1 MKFKNHIVTGFMT
14 VSVLLA
20 AVHHKAAGQTPTTP
34 AVGFSDP
41 IVEALDSLVTL
52 NNVIRY
58 NNINGNGAE
67 GTTSRHDYPR
77 YSDEIYAQRMS
88 TISSPI
94 PLTFNSE
101 VKRYIEM
108 YAYQKRGLTSRVMGL
123 SELYF
128 PLFEEVL
135 DKEGLPLELKYLAIV
150 ESALNPIAVSRMG
163 ATGLWQFMY
172 NTGKMY
178 DLKID
183 SWVDERRDP
192 VSATYA
198 ACRYFKDMYA
208 IYGDWLLVIASY
220 NCGPG
225 NVNKA
230 IRRSGGKTNFWEI
243 ARYLPAETRG
253 YVPAFVA
260 VTYVM
265 NYASEHGIFAVKPA
279 FNYFEVDTIAV
290 ERKVSLKKIADAV
303 GLPYD
308 VISYLNPVYK
318 KGIIPQS
325 AQPAVLRLP
334 VSSIGAYL
342 AAEQSI
348 FEDSPQTASAAETP
362 VMFTGLKSDNTSNAE
377 TSGAFKLETK
387 RVKKV
392 YTVRSGDNLSSIA
405 RRFNCTV
412 TELKKWNKLSSVN
425 IWKGQ
430 RLSYFA
436 NVQVKV
442 PVPQEEKTILTSTDN
457 KDTSAAESK
466 ESTVAVNKNDP
477 GTANPEFIYHLV
489 EKGDT
494 LWNIAKRYEGTT
506 VEQLMEINKITN
518 INSLVPGT
526 RIKVKVNG

>member
-1 MKFKNHIVTGFMT
+1 MKFKNNI
-14 VSVLLA
+14 A
-20 AVHHKAAGQTPTTP
+20 AVFM
-34 AVGFSDP
+34 AVTVLMTAFQYEAVAQDQKGVSDSFNDP
-41 IVEALDSLVTL
+41 IMEALDSLVML

-58 NNINGNGAE
+58 SSNNGNNGE
-67 GTTSRHDYPR
+67 GVTSKHDYPR
-77 YSDEIYAQRMS
+77 YSDDIYIQRMNS
-88 TISSPI
+88 ISSPV

-135 DKEGLPLELKYLAIV
+135 DKEGLPLEMKYLAIV

-230 IRRSGGKTNFWEI
+230 IRRSGGKRNFWEI
-243 ARYLPAETRG
+243 AKYLPAETRG
-253 YVPAFVA
+253 YVPAFIA

-265 NYASEHGIFAVKPA
+265 NYANEHGIFAIKPA
-279 FNYFEVDTIAV
+279 FNYFEVDTIAI

-303 GLPYD
+303 GLPFD

-318 KGIIPQS
+318 RGIIPQTN
-325 AQPAVLRLP
+325 QPAILRLP
-334 VSSIGAYL
+334 VSSVGAFL
-342 AAEQSI
+342 AAEQTI
-348 FEDSPQTASAAETP
+348 FEDAPQAISADAP
-362 VMFTGLKSDNTSNAE
+362 VTFTGLKREMVSASE
-377 TSGAFKLETK
+377 VSGSYKFETK

-392 YTVRSGDNLSSIA
+392 YTVKSGDNLSTIA

-412 TELKKWNKLSSVN
+412 TDLKKWNKLSSVN

-442 PVPQEEKTILTSTDN
+442 PVPQDEKTIITSADTEDETKQVDN
-457 KDTSAAESK
+457 KSASNAL
-466 ESTVAVNKNDP
+466 NINDP
-477 GTANPEFIYHLV
+477 GKANPEFIYHLV

-526 RIKVKVNG
+526 RIKVKVNS

>member
-1 MKFKNHIVTGFMT
+1 MKFKTKMAVVWLTALMLLVTFQQH
-14 VSVLLA
+14 
-20 AVHHKAAGQTPTTP
+20 AVCQNQPEQP
-34 AVGFSDP
+34 DNFNDP
-41 IVEALDSLVTL
+41 IVEALDSLVML

-58 NNINGNGAE
+58 SSIAGNNSDGV
-67 GTTSRHDYPR
+67 TSRHDYPR
-77 YSDEIYAQRMS
+77 YSNEIYAQRMS

-243 ARYLPAETRG
+243 AKYLPAETRG

-290 ERKVSLKKIADAV
+290 EKKVSLKKIADAV
-303 GLPYD
+303 GLPND
-308 VISYLNPVYK
+308 VVAYLNPVYK
-318 KGIIPQS
+318 RGIIPQS
-325 AQPAVLRLP
+325 NQPAVLRLP
-334 VSSIGAYL
+334 VASIGAYL
-342 AAEQSI
+342 AAESSL
-348 FEDSPQTASAAETP
+348 FDDAATASSADAP
-362 VMFTGLKSDNTSNAE
+362 VMLTGLKQDSNS
-377 TSGAFKLETK
+377 SGDIKGAYKLENK

-392 YTVRSGDNLSSIA
+392 YTVRSGDNLSTIA
-405 RRFNCTV
+405 RRFDCTV
-412 TELKKWNKLSSVN
+412 ADLKKWNKLNSVN

-442 PVPQEEKTILTSTDN
+442 PVPQEEKTIIAASETETV
-457 KDTSAAESK
+457 KSAEANTGSLA
-466 ESTVAVNKNDP
+466 SGKNDP
-477 GTANPEFIYHLV
+477 GSANPEFIYHLV

-518 INSLVPGT
+518 SNSLVPGT